1 MLLGFFAVADLFFRS
16 QAAIGM
22 HPGPDGEHLPTIFA
36 GHTDLRTRQWLA
48 ENVHQSIENNEGVIA
63 TRSRRY
69 KRLAFAVLVEAL
81 AAGVAIAA
89 GVST

>member
-1 MLLGFFAVADLFFRS
+1 
-16 QAAIGM
+16 M
-22 HPGPDGEHLPTIFA
+22 HPGPDGEHLPAIFA
-36 GHTDLRTRQWLA
+36 GHTDLRTRRWLA
-48 ENVHQSIENNEGVIA
+48 ENVEGAIA

-89 GVST
+89 GVSA